1 MTGWL
6 IAAFVATTLVAP
18 VGAESTKVSIFV
30 GPQTRDG
37 FVDVDTGVLDSI
49 KDIRDEL
56 RSSKRFVLV
65 PTEAAATIVLTVVGR
80 RTAGQSGSVG
90 VPIAGM
96 LMMLPIKRRAID
108 TVLRVGSYEK
118 AITSEDDNND
128 QWKASAKQA
137 VRDVIA
143 WVEANR
149 AVLAQVK

>member
-96 LMMLPIKRRAID
+96 LMMLPSRTK
-108 TVLRVGSYEK
+108 T
-118 AITSEDDNND
+118 TN
-128 QWKASAKQA
+128 
-137 VRDVIA
+137 
-143 WVEANR
+143 
-149 AVLAQVK
+149 AQEQEQ